1 MTKENPNS
9 SRDRMKKE
17 LGELIE
23 QLQLDELQ
31 KRYLRSRWM
40 DQVLWMEAKAFQTQF
55 RCYLLRL
62 MAIIGGVIVPALVGL
77 NFTSPLNEVVRGV
90 TFSLSLTVAI
100 SVAVEEFFHYAERWR
115 HYRTTVEL
123 LKSEGWQLFQLSGPY
138 ESRISHADAYRQ
150 FAERVEQII
159 QTDVSK
165 FITEVVREKK
175 QANEASKETV
185 A

>member
-1 MTKENPNS
+1 MANPNPY
-9 SRDRMKKE
+9 RDWMKKE

-40 DQVLWMEAKAFQTQF
+40 DQVLWMEAKAGQTQF
-55 RCYLLRL
+55 RYYLLRL
-62 MAIIGGVIVPALVGL
+62 LAIIGGVIVPALVGL
-77 NFTSPLNEVVRGV
+77 NLTRPMNEIVRGV
-90 TFSLSLTVAI
+90 TFILSLAVAI
-100 SVAVEEFFHYAERWR
+100 SVAVEEFFHYGERWR

-123 LKSEGWQLFQLSGPY
+123 LKSEGWQLFQLSGRY
-138 ESRISHADAYRQ
+138 KQHASHADAYRE
-150 FAERVEQII
+150 FAEQIEQII

-175 QANEASKETV
+175 QGKEAAKSPE
-185 A
+185 